1 MSLVQIGKKANPAG
15 AKPGWLKV
23 PLPTGEK
30 FISLKAR
37 LRAMGLHTV
46 CEEAR
51 CPNIGEC
58 WSGGTATLMVL
69 GDVCT
74 RHCRFCAIA
83 SGNPKGVVDRDEPRK
98 SADIA
103 ATMDLKYVVLTAV
116 DRDDLPDGGAAH
128 FAATVT
134 AIKERIPGIVCETLT
149 GDFQGDEKALA
160 VMLASGVDVFAH
172 NLETVRRL
180 QRTVRDARAGYEQTL
195 FVLRRAL
202 ELRPEIITKT
212 SLMLGLGETDE
223 EVLEAMRDLRAVGVR
238 IITLGQYL
246 RPTEKH
252 LPIIEYVTP
261 DKFAWFEQEA
271 RKLGFDY
278 VASGPLVRS
287 SYRAAELFLLRTLRP
302 GSSVMHTPPRAAEAA
317 VSAS

>member
-1 MSLVQIGKKANPAG
+1 MTLVQLGKKANPAG
-15 AKPGWLKV
+15 PKPAWLKV

-30 FISLKAR
+30 FLMLKSR
-37 LRAMGLHTV
+37 LRALGLHTV

-58 WSGGTATLMVL
+58 WAGGTATLMVL

-83 SGNPKGVVDRDEPRK
+83 SGNPKGRVDKDEPEK
-98 SADIA
+98 SAQVA
-103 ATMDLKYVVLTAV
+103 ETMDLKYVVLTAV

-134 AIKERIPGIVCETLT
+134 AIKRRVPGIVVETLT
-149 GDFQGDEKALA
+149 GDFQGDEEALA
-160 VMLASGVDVFAH
+160 VMLASGLDVFAH

-180 QRTVRDARAGYEQTL
+180 QRTVRDARANYDQTL
-195 FVLRRAL
+195 FVLAKAL
-202 ELRPEIITKT
+202 ELRPELVTKT

-223 EVLEAMRDLRAVGVR
+223 EVLQAMRDLRAVGVR
-238 IITLGQYL
+238 ILTLGQYL

-252 LPIIEYVTP
+252 LPVIEFVTP
-261 DKFAWFEQEA
+261 EKFAWLEQQA
-271 RKLGFDY
+271 RALGFDY

-287 SYRAAELFLLRTLRP
+287 SYRAAELFLLKTLRP
-302 GSSVMHTPPRAAEAA
+302 GSTLMHSPIREPVQTATA
-317 VSAS
+317 